1 MLRFDPRYKNIS
13 PKPALD
19 FLWIG
24 TLEEQLDCLSQV
36 GSRLFDRRPLTS
48 HVQLG
53 AQRGVRISLLLD
65 DLRVHRSHS
74 ILPAATEMPWPVN
87 DSIPEIR
94 HTGWGSCLPP
104 QYGANLPPDA
114 VAQYVHDL
122 YMNVSLMHGL
132 VAHHGHHEAQF
143 SAVAAPRGV
152 AGHPCSPG
160 TACCVLVW
168 SASGD
173 THF

>member
-53 AQRGVRISLLLD
+53 AQRGVQISLLLD
-65 DLRVHRSHS
+65 DRRVHRGSHS

-87 DSIPEIR
+87 DSIPEISIEDAGR
-94 HTGWGSCLPP
+94 QLDATQPQPDPVSTNHTES
-104 QYGANLPPDA
+104 
-114 VAQYVHDL
+114 
-122 YMNVSLMHGL
+122 
-132 VAHHGHHEAQF
+132 
-143 SAVAAPRGV
+143 
-152 AGHPCSPG
+152 
-160 TACCVLVW
+160 
-168 SASGD
+168 
-173 THF
+173 